1 MKKKKNEI
9 EYPTLVKTQ
18 NKYKKKLSVVD
29 SLTTLF
35 YTLKAI
41 EENKSFLEKF
51 KNKLIIKRK
60 IKEEKPAVPSD
71 VVRFETDVVTGLNNE
86 QIEQR
91 KKANLINKT
100 KVKSSK
106 SYGAIFAKNIFTFFN
121 MLWAIIAFLLKIPNT
136 ISHTLLGGLIGA
148 AMVAFG
154 VNSVLWTDYVLLN
167 VVAMVLLA
175 PLVGFILGFIM
186 MRVIKKVA
194 IHATRSVSNVL
205 TVLQRLNL
213 IVLAGAFSSNNSQK
227 ALGVILLLGA
237 LGLASY
243 SPESLPVWVVIVVS
257 AALTAGM
264 LFGGIRVIN
273 TVGRKI
279 YKVGP
284 IHSVVSQLT
293 TSVVSLVGTGLGI
306 SLGMGQ
312 VMTGSVMGVGA
323 AERMR
328 GVHWTTAG
336 KIVFGWC
343 MTLPVS
349 GGCSA
354 LMYVIVKAIMGI

>member
-1 MKKKKNEI
+1 MSDYAIVIFIMVMLYTVYMGFNDGSTAI
-9 EYPTLVKTQ
+9 ATTIVSRAMPMRSAVIIAAITQFLVPIVTFLISSEA
-18 NKYKKKLSVVD
+18 LSVAMNINSNIV
-29 SLTTLF
+29 S
-35 YTLKAI
+35 
-41 EENKSFLEKF
+41 ENFF
-51 KNKLIIKRK
+51 
-60 IKEEKPAVPSD
+60 
-71 VVRFETDVVTGLNNE
+71 TGLGDKE
-86 QIEQR
+86 AFAYIFS
-91 KKANLINKT
+91 AMF
-100 KVKSSK
+100 
-106 SYGAIFAKNIFTFFN
+106 GA

-227 ALGVILLLGA
+227 ALGVILMLGA

-243 SPESLPVWVVIVVS
+243 SPESLPVWVVIAVS

>member
-1 MKKKKNEI
+1 MSDYAIVIFIMVMLYTVYMGFNDGSTAI
-9 EYPTLVKTQ
+9 ATTIVSRAMPMRSAVIIAAITQFLVPIVTFLISSEA
-18 NKYKKKLSVVD
+18 LSVAMNINSNIV
-29 SLTTLF
+29 S
-35 YTLKAI
+35 
-41 EENKSFLEKF
+41 ENFF
-51 KNKLIIKRK
+51 
-60 IKEEKPAVPSD
+60 
-71 VVRFETDVVTGLNNE
+71 TGLGDKE
-86 QIEQR
+86 AFAYIFS
-91 KKANLINKT
+91 AMF
-100 KVKSSK
+100 
-106 SYGAIFAKNIFTFFN
+106 GA

-194 IHATRSVSNVL
+194 IHATRSVSNIL

-227 ALGVILLLGA
+227 ALGVILMLGA

-293 TSVVSLVGTGLGI
+293 TSAVSLVGTGLGI

>member
-1 MKKKKNEI
+1 MSDYAIVIFIMVMLYTVYMGFNDGSTAI
-9 EYPTLVKTQ
+9 ATTIVSRAMPMRSAVIIAAITQFLVPIVTFLISSEA
-18 NKYKKKLSVVD
+18 LSVAMNINSNIV
-29 SLTTLF
+29 S
-35 YTLKAI
+35 
-41 EENKSFLEKF
+41 ENFF
-51 KNKLIIKRK
+51 
-60 IKEEKPAVPSD
+60 
-71 VVRFETDVVTGLNNE
+71 TGLGDKE
-86 QIEQR
+86 AFAYIFS
-91 KKANLINKT
+91 AMF
-100 KVKSSK
+100 
-106 SYGAIFAKNIFTFFN
+106 GA

-213 IVLAGAFSSNNSQK
+213 IVLSGAFSSNNSQK
-227 ALGVILLLGA
+227 ALGVVLMLGA

>member
-1 MKKKKNEI
+1 MSDYAIVIFIMVMLYTVYMGFNDGSTAI
-9 EYPTLVKTQ
+9 ATTIVSRAMPMRSAVIIAAITQFLVPIVTFLISSEA
-18 NKYKKKLSVVD
+18 LSVAMNINSNIV
-29 SLTTLF
+29 S
-35 YTLKAI
+35 
-41 EENKSFLEKF
+41 ENFF
-51 KNKLIIKRK
+51 
-60 IKEEKPAVPSD
+60 
-71 VVRFETDVVTGLNNE
+71 TGLGDKE
-86 QIEQR
+86 AFAYIFS
-91 KKANLINKT
+91 AMF
-100 KVKSSK
+100 
-106 SYGAIFAKNIFTFFN
+106 GA

-175 PLVGFILGFIM
+175 PLVGFILVFIM

-227 ALGVILLLGA
+227 ALGVILMLGA

>member
-1 MKKKKNEI
+1 MSDYAIVIFIMVMLYTVYMGFNDGSTAI
-9 EYPTLVKTQ
+9 ATTIVSRAMPMRSAVIIAAITQFLVPIVTFLISSEA
-18 NKYKKKLSVVD
+18 LSVAMNINSNIV
-29 SLTTLF
+29 S
-35 YTLKAI
+35 
-41 EENKSFLEKF
+41 ENFF
-51 KNKLIIKRK
+51 
-60 IKEEKPAVPSD
+60 
-71 VVRFETDVVTGLNNE
+71 TGLGDKE
-86 QIEQR
+86 AFAYIFS
-91 KKANLINKT
+91 AMF
-100 KVKSSK
+100 
-106 SYGAIFAKNIFTFFN
+106 GA

-227 ALGVILLLGA
+227 ALGVILMLGA

-349 GGCSA
+349 SGCSA

>member
-1 MKKKKNEI
+1 MSDYAIVIFIMVMLYTVYMGFNDGSTAI
-9 EYPTLVKTQ
+9 ATTIVSRAMPMRSAVIIAAITQFLVPIVTFLISSEA
-18 NKYKKKLSVVD
+18 LSVAMNINSNIV
-29 SLTTLF
+29 S
-35 YTLKAI
+35 
-41 EENKSFLEKF
+41 ENFF
-51 KNKLIIKRK
+51 
-60 IKEEKPAVPSD
+60 
-71 VVRFETDVVTGLNNE
+71 TGLGDKE
-86 QIEQR
+86 AFAYIFS
-91 KKANLINKT
+91 AMF
-100 KVKSSK
+100 
-106 SYGAIFAKNIFTFFN
+106 GA

-227 ALGVILLLGA
+227 ALGVILMLGA

-243 SPESLPVWVVIVVS
+243 PPESLPVWVVIVVS